1 MCHWPVHSAGH
12 LLLRLLPGAEVHVPC
27 KGWLRH
33 PLAREAFLGPQ
44 PPLKG
49 LRGARDLLVSTSLPP
64 KTHLEEDVLGVPETA
79 LSPKGR
85 VCLRLR
91 ILTAPLRGHH

>member
-1 MCHWPVHSAGH
+1 M
-12 LLLRLLPGAEVHVPC
+12 PC

-33 PLAREAFLGPQ
+33 PLAREAFPKPQ

-49 LRGARDLLVSTSLPP
+49 LRGARDRLVSTSLPP
-64 KTHLEEDVLGVPETA
+64 KPRLEEDVLGVPETA
-79 LSPKGR
+79 VSPQGR

-91 ILTAPLRGHH
+91 ILTAGSGCITEEVLTNTE